1 MKKILHIISSSRG
14 EKSFSIKLGNAI
26 VEKIKT
32 TYPGSTVKETNL
44 VEKQFPHLY
53 EAQITSFFTPTENRT
68 PENNEAV
75 RYSDEAISE
84 IMEADIIVIGAA
96 FYNFGIH
103 STLKAWIDHIARVNV
118 TFRFTESGPEGLVH
132 GKKVYIAVA
141 SGGIYSEGVMQSF
154 DFAAP
159 YLKAILGFLGITD
172 VTVIRVEGTEIPG
185 VKEYTLEKSI
195 SNIVL

>member
-1 MKKILHIISSSRG
+1 MKQILHVISSPRG
-14 EKSFSIKLGNAI
+14 DASFSIKLGNAI
-26 VEKIKT
+26 VEKLKT
-32 TYPGSTVKETNL
+32 EYPGSQVKETNL

-53 EAQITSFFTPTENRT
+53 EAQITSFFTPTEFRT

-75 RYSDEAISE
+75 RYSDEAIRE
-84 IMEADIIVIGAA
+84 LLEADIIVIGAA

-118 TFRFTESGPEGLVH
+118 TFRFTERGPEGLVH

-141 SGGIYSEGVMQSF
+141 SGGIYSEGVMQPY

-172 VTVIRVEGTEIPG
+172 VTIFRVEGTEIPG
-185 VKEYTLEKSI
+185 IKDHTLEKAI
-195 SNIVL
+195 GNIVL

>member
-53 EAQITSFFTPTENRT
+53 EAQITSFFTPTEYRT

-118 TFRFTESGPEGLVH
+118 TFRFTESGPEGLIH

>member
-1 MKKILHIISSSRG
+1 MKKILHVISSPRG
-14 EKSFSIKLGNAI
+14 DASFSIKLGNAI
-26 VEKIKT
+26 VQKLKAE
-32 TYPGSTVKETNL
+32 YPGSQVKESNL
-44 VEKQFPHLY
+44 VKKQFPHLY
-53 EAQITSFFTPTENRT
+53 EAQITSFFTPTEFRT

-75 RYSDEAISE
+75 RYSDEAIRE
-84 IMEADIIVIGAA
+84 LLEADIIVIGAA

-141 SGGIYSEGVMQSF
+141 SGGIYSEGVMQPY
-154 DFAAP
+154 DFAGP

-172 VTVIRVEGTEIPG
+172 VTIFRVEGTEIPG
-185 VKEYTLEKSI
+185 IKEHTLEKAINSI
-195 SNIVL
+195 AL